1 MKEKNFSKRII
12 CVGEQEIQLKCPI
25 CGCEEFYDRA
35 TLLNTAGMTYL
46 GLDWANDEAT
56 NYVCRD
62 CSYIFWFE
70 SPREKLE
77 NPEEKRDP
85 LKELEADFT
94 DMSEKRLRKIIES
107 DKYND
112 TAKKAARNVLA
123 KRRTEI

>member
-1 MKEKNFSKRII
+1 MDERKSSIRII
-12 CVGEQEIQLKCPI
+12 CAGGREIQLKCPI
-25 CGCEEFYDRA
+25 CGCEEFYDRK

-70 SPREKLE
+70 NAREKLE
-77 NPEEKRDP
+77 TPRDP
-85 LKELEADFT
+85 LKELEADYT
-94 DMSEKRLRKIIES
+94 ALSEKRLRKIIDS
-107 DKYND
+107 DNYND